1 MVLDA
6 CREVGI
12 PVAIT
17 IAGGYGRNIEDSV
30 RVHLNTVRI
39 ASELAR

>member
-17 IAGGYGRNIEDSV
+17 IAGGYGRRIEDSV
-30 RVHLNTVRI
+30 AVHLNTVRI
-39 ASELAR
+39 ARQY

>member
-1 MVLDA
+1 V
-6 CREVGI
+6 V
-12 PVAIT
+12 IT

-39 ASELAR
+39 ATQY

>member
-17 IAGGYGRNIEDSV
+17 IAGGYGRDIEDSV

-39 ASELAR
+39 ASQY